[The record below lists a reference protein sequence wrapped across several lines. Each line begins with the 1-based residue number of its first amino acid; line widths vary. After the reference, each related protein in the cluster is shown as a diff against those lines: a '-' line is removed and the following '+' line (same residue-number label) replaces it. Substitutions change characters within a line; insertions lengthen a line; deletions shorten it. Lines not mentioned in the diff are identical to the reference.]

1 MLNFTPEKTK
11 NQNVIIVMPADKLFL
26 LGGYDLEML
35 TIKQLLEGRE
45 GCVVVDK
52 QLRWDNALLSA
63 YQEELQSYADADI
76 YGIELR
82 EDITTPGNY
91 HRIDHH
97 NDWNDRPS
105 ALEQIADVLGVIL
118 NRDQQLVAA
127 NDKGYIPAM
136 IAIHATNE
144 EIADIRRRDR
154 SAQGVTV
161 EEELLAEQSVTDNL
175 SRYGSL
181 LVVKSLT
188 SRFSPICDRLF
199 PYQQLIIYTDDA
211 EWMFY
216 GDGKAELVS
225 VFAEDIKKKKVFHG
239 GGENGYIGAV
249 NNAFTQREI
258 TQIIE
263 IIKQKYEI

>member
-1 MLNFTPEKTK
+1 
-11 NQNVIIVMPADKLFL
+11 
-26 LGGYDLEML
+26 ML
-35 TIKQLLEGRE
+35 TIKQMLESQD

-52 QLRWDNALLSA
+52 HLRWDNAKLSA
-63 YQEELQSYADADI
+63 YQEELGIYSTYDI
-76 YGIELR
+76 YGIELQ
-82 EDITTPGNY
+82 EDIPAPINY

-97 NDWNDRPS
+97 NDYHQRP
-105 ALEQIADVLGVIL
+105 ATILQVAEILGITP
-118 NRDQQLVAA
+118 NRHQLLVAA
-127 NDKGYIPAM
+127 NDAGYIPAM
-136 IAIHATNE
+136 QAMNASEE
-144 EIADIRRRDR
+144 EIAGIRKQDR
-154 SAQGVTV
+154 AAQGVTK
-161 EEELLAEQSVTDNL
+161 EEELLAEQSVNNNL
-175 SRYGSL
+175 SRYGNL

-199 PYQQLIIYTDDA
+199 PYQQLIIYTDA

-258 TQIIE
+258 AQIIE